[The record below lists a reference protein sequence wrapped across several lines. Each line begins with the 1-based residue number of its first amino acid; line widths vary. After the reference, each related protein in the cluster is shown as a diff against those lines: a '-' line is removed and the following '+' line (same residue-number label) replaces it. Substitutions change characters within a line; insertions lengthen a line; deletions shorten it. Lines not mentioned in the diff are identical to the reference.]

1 MVNAALPEKYRDYSR
16 TLGKSETD
24 AMLAQ
29 LAADDPEK
37 YKDVAFRL
45 VQLGRQSAFEEGTT
59 LRLSDVMSPV
69 DKTPMLAML
78 DEQESRIDAD
88 PNLTDD
94 ERRVAREDLYSNVNE
109 ALGKLT
115 YDAALANGNMFAMQ
129 VKSKARG
136 NRNQLTALLTT
147 PGTYEDAKDR
157 VIPGF
162 IRSSYAEGL
171 KPHEYF
177 SATYGARKGVISCL
191 TPDTLVRMADFS
203 TKRIGD
209 IVVNDVVLGSD
220 KNGVTKPVRVSRVFD
235 NGVQPVYEYSFRRN
249 ASAEIITVK
258 ATENH
263 KMLARVWRAGKRGTP
278 RVLGSPELSKLG
290 EAKLCKRQS
299 RNNYI
304 AQLSRGCDTSAFTR
318 VNEPRAL
325 LLGLMLG
332 DGCSATSTRGQMTF
346 SCADSKIIDN
356 TKDYISSFGLEFHKV
371 CGTNYNWTIRSCIK
385 TGTWTKTADGR
396 MMDNETRAWLWSVTG
411 NLLANEK
418 RIPSCVSTWDSASVA
433 ALVAGYLATD
443 GCVVSSDKGRG
454 WISFASTSKQLLAG
468 ISDLLSLH
476 FGIWCNPISVTS
488 YRDGS
493 RLPLH
498 QLSITHPDCLAA
510 FKQCIK
516 VPGVKLDKLMS
527 LNTAKTVRCPS
538 LGCRIND
545 IRYMGMLP
553 VVDIEVDDPDH
564 MFVLANGLISSNSK
578 FATRDAGYLG
588 KLMGAAVIDE
598 VVSESDCGTPYGL
611 PVPADDDDNIGTVL
625 SRPTAGFSAGTVI
638 TKDVMDKI
646 KAKKIDTI
654 VVRSPLTCGSKAG
667 VCKHC
672 VGMREGNK
680 FPELGY
686 HAGLSASQAIAEP
699 IAQMGLNVK
708 HSGKKAKGQTTYSG
722 FKVLKNMATV
732 PATYPDSATASELD
746 GRVTKIDAAA
756 QGGWHVYIGDVA
768 HYVPHDKP
776 LLVKEGDDV
785 EAGDQLSDGV
795 VNPSDVVRLKGLGE
809 GRRYFTERFTRAMRD
824 SNINI
829 NRRNV
834 ELLSRALVNHVQVDD
849 MDDDGGH
856 LPGDVVQYG
865 SWAFGHKP
873 RKDSVRLD
881 PRKAIGKYLDEPA
894 LHYTI
899 GTRIT
904 KSVADRL
911 ANTGTMD
918 VLAAQKAPGVS
929 PVMVSV
935 VRTPEYTDDWM
946 ARLGTSYL
954 KTRLLEDVHSG
965 STSNLHGV
973 NPLPGIAKGVEFG
986 VNKPGAK
993 TFTY

>member
-29 LAADDPEK
+29 LAVDDPEK

-177 SATYGARKGVISCL
+177 SATYGARKGIIS
-191 TPDTLVRMADFS
+191 
-203 TKRIGD
+203 
-209 IVVNDVVLGSD
+209 
-220 KNGVTKPVRVSRVFD
+220 
-235 NGVQPVYEYSFRRN
+235 
-249 ASAEIITVK
+249 
-258 ATENH
+258 
-263 KMLARVWRAGKRGTP
+263 
-278 RVLGSPELSKLG
+278 
-290 EAKLCKRQS
+290 
-299 RNNYI
+299 
-304 AQLSRGCDTSAFTR
+304 
-318 VNEPRAL
+318 
-325 LLGLMLG
+325 
-332 DGCSATSTRGQMTF
+332 
-346 SCADSKIIDN
+346 
-356 TKDYISSFGLEFHKV
+356 
-371 CGTNYNWTIRSCIK
+371 
-385 TGTWTKTADGR
+385 
-396 MMDNETRAWLWSVTG
+396 
-411 NLLANEK
+411 
-418 RIPSCVSTWDSASVA
+418 
-433 ALVAGYLATD
+433 
-443 GCVVSSDKGRG
+443 
-454 WISFASTSKQLLAG
+454 
-468 ISDLLSLH
+468 
-476 FGIWCNPISVTS
+476 
-488 YRDGS
+488 
-493 RLPLH
+493 
-498 QLSITHPDCLAA
+498 
-510 FKQCIK
+510 
-516 VPGVKLDKLMS
+516 
-527 LNTAKTVRCPS
+527 
-538 LGCRIND
+538 
-545 IRYMGMLP
+545 
-553 VVDIEVDDPDH
+553 
-564 MFVLANGLISSNSK
+564 SK